1 MGKFFE
7 YAPLLLVVFMF
18 FIQHKIFVTPAQM
31 TKEFMD
37 FETHLER
44 KYVQKETYNIA
55 IDEMKQDIAEI
66 KEKIDRMY
74 DKLMAV

>member
-1 MGKFFE
+1 
-7 YAPLLLVVFMF
+7 MF
-18 FIQHKIFVTPAQM
+18 FIQHKVFVTPAQM

>member
-1 MGKFFE
+1 
-7 YAPLLLVVFMF
+7 MF
-18 FIQHKIFVTPAQM
+18 FIQHKVFVTPAQM

-37 FETHLER
+37 FETHLEN

>member
-1 MGKFFE
+1 MDKFLE

-18 FIQHKIFVTPAQM
+18 FIQHKVFVTPAQM

-37 FETHLER
+37 FETHLEN